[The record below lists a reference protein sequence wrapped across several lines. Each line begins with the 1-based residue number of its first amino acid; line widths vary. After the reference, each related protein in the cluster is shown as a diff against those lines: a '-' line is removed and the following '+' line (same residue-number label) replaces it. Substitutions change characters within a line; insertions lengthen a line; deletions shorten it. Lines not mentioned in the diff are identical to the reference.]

1 MEEKALQILKN
12 MLETRKLKVDKPQVL
27 TSPLDETRMYTIGD
41 VLIIFSDKS
50 RINETNLNSYIKFSN
65 DNNYSSG
72 TIIVSQIQCSE
83 KIQDMVRAYI
93 NNKENPLLQIFDISR
108 LQFDMSKSN
117 YFLPH
122 RLLNDKEIGLLQAKF
137 NIVDLK
143 KNLPWIDSQ
152 DASAKW
158 IGSRPGNII
167 EITRN
172 SESAG
177 NCLAWRYCVA
187 KTSDS

>member
-1 MEEKALQILKN
+1 MEEKALETIKD
-12 MLETRKLKVDKPQVL
+12 MLESRKIKVDKPQVL
-27 TSPLDETRMYTIGD
+27 SSPLDETRMYTIGD
-41 VLIIFSDKS
+41 ILIIFSDKS
-50 RINETNLNSYIKFSN
+50 RINEANLNSYIKFSN
-65 DNNYSSG
+65 ENNYSSG
-72 TIIVSQIQCSE
+72 TIIVSQIPSSE
-83 KIQDMVRAYI
+83 KIQDMVRSYI
-93 NNKENPLLQIFDISR
+93 NVKENPLLQIFDISR
-108 LQFDMSKSN
+108 LQFNMSKSN

-122 RLLNDKEIGLLQAKF
+122 RILTDKEIELLQTKF

-158 IGSRPGNII
+158 IGARPENII
-167 EITRN
+167 EITRY

-187 KTSDS
+187 KTSNS

>member
-1 MEEKALQILKN
+1 MEDKALQILKD
-12 MLETRKLKVDKPQVL
+12 MLESRKLKVNPPEIL

-41 VLIIFSDKS
+41 ILIIFSDKS
-50 RINETNLNSYIKFSN
+50 RINETNLNSYIKFSV
-65 DNNYSSG
+65 DNNYNAG
-72 TIIVSQIQCSE
+72 TIIVSQIPCSE
-83 KIQDMVRAYI
+83 KIEGMVRNYI
-93 NNKENPLLQIFDISR
+93 NNKENPLLQIFDIAR
-108 LQFDMSKSN
+108 LQFDISKHRK
-117 YFLPH
+117 FIPH
-122 RLLNDKEIGLLQAKF
+122 RILNDKEIQLLQAKF

-143 KNLPWIDSQ
+143 QNLGWIDSQ

-158 IGSRPGNII
+158 IGARPGDVI
-167 EITRN
+167 EVVRQ

>member
-172 SESAG
+172 SESGG

>member
-1 MEEKALQILKN
+1 MEEKALQTLKD
-12 MLETRKLKVDKPQVL
+12 MLELRKVKTSNPEIL

-41 VLIIFSDKS
+41 ILIIFSDKS
-50 RINETNLNSYIKFSN
+50 RINETNLNSYIKFSV
-65 DNNYSSG
+65 DNNYSAG
-72 TIIVSQIQCSE
+72 TIIVSQIPCSE
-83 KIQDMVRAYI
+83 KIQDMIRAYI

-108 LQFDMSKSN
+108 LQVDITKHRKFI
-117 YFLPH
+117 PH
-122 RLLNDKEIGLLQAKF
+122 RIISDKEVQLLQAKF

-143 KNLPWIDSQ
+143 QNLGWIDSQ

-158 IGSRPGNII
+158 IGSRPGDVI
-167 EITRN
+167 EIIRQ

-177 NCLAWRYCVA
+177 NCLTWRYCVA